1 LQSKVAHAIN
11 EGELEAARLNEDRE
25 RLRAKISSL
34 EIEHQEELDRHKY
47 KHDQQTADT
56 LDNLRKLH
64 ENELDVLE
72 GELNKLKHLLEI
84 KKITKLIL

>member
-1 LQSKVAHAIN
+1 VAHAIN

-47 KHDQQTADT
+47 KHDQ
-56 LDNLRKLH
+56 
-64 ENELDVLE
+64 
-72 GELNKLKHLLEI
+72 
-84 KKITKLIL
+84 